1 MKNSFSKFVPVTLL
15 IALLVATAPPN
26 QAQVPTTM
34 TQVSCL
40 PDGPA
45 FLVDGGAYAHTMSAF
60 WPIGSKH
67 TLTIPQGY
75 GLSYNQDYS
84 IMYSFLNWQWLGGT
98 LPGSSIAV
106 TADPNIQQYVAIFN
120 AQYLFGMQFSC
131 SNANPCPAS
140 PGTIFMNGT
149 PYSSSMTSWQS
160 PGVALVLQVFANP
173 GWIFAGWQAGS
184 NQAIVGFQDTVTL
197 NTPMTVYPVFVP
209 AKTINFSTNPASMKV
224 YADGVL
230 LETPTSVEWGA
241 STVHSIAAIATQ
253 NDSQFQPWLFSSWS
267 DGGAM
272 SHNYTVGTTP
282 YQENITANY
291 TQGVHA
297 SFQTMPVGLNLRS
310 EERRVGKECRSRWS
324 PYH

>member
-160 PGVALVLQVFANP
+160 PGVALVLQVFPNP
-173 GWIFAGWQAGS
+173 GLIFARWQAGP

-241 STVHSIAAIATQ
+241 STIHSIAAIATQ
-253 NDSQFQPWLFSSWS
+253 NDSQFQPWLFS
-267 DGGAM
+267 
-272 SHNYTVGTTP
+272 
-282 YQENITANY
+282 
-291 TQGVHA
+291 
-297 SFQTMPVGLNLRS
+297 
-310 EERRVGKECRSRWS
+310 
-324 PYH
+324 